1 MRICSFLPSA
11 TETLYALGLGDSII
25 GVTYEC
31 DFPPDAK
38 TKPVVVHT
46 KLPHA
51 SSPAETDRLVREF
64 LARGESLYRVD
75 AEVLAQLQPDL
86 IVTQDLCHVCAA
98 SPGDLG
104 SALSAL
110 LRPPRIV
117 SLSPQTIND
126 VWKDILLLGEVTGRV
141 KEASELVAELQ
152 RRIAAVESAVAGAPW
167 PRVICLEW
175 LDPPFVAGHWVPEMV
190 VLAGG
195 INVLGRAGQPGFRLS
210 WERVLRSEAA
220 IVVLM
225 PCGYDLEETLSEFT
239 KLCLPDGWE
248 DFPAVR
254 EGQIFAVDA
263 SSYCSR
269 HGPRIATGIEIL
281 AHIFHPNRVD
291 VPVPAGSVANAAQ
304 ARKAQEQELKTYGKG

>member
-1 MRICSFLPSA
+1 MRICSFLASA
-11 TETLYALGLGDSII
+11 TETLYALSLGDSIV

-31 DFPPDAK
+31 DFPPNAK

-51 SSPAETDRLVREF
+51 SSPAEIDRLVREF
-64 LARGESLYRVD
+64 LARGESFYRV
-75 AEVLAQLQPDL
+75 EIELLSRLQPDL

-110 LRPPRIV
+110 PGPPRVV

-152 RRIAAVESAVAGAPW
+152 RRMAAIECAVAGALR

-175 LDPPFVAGHWVPEMV
+175 LDPPFAAGHWLPEMV
-190 VLAGG
+190 VCAGG
-195 INVLGRAGQPGFRLS
+195 IDVLGRAGQPGFRLS
-210 WERVLRSEAA
+210 WEAVVRSEAD

-239 KLCLPDGWE
+239 KL
-248 DFPAVR
+248 
-254 EGQIFAVDA
+254 
-263 SSYCSR
+263 
-269 HGPRIATGIEIL
+269 L
-281 AHIFHPNRVD
+281 A
-291 VPVPAGSVANAAQ
+291 
-304 ARKAQEQELKTYGKG
+304 